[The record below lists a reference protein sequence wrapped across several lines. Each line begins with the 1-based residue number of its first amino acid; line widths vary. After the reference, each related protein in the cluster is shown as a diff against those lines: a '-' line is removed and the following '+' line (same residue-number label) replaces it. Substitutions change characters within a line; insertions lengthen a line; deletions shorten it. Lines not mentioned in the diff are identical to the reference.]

1 MTALR
6 YYQKVMTA
14 SRQHPLEETGLE
26 ISVLPLETV
35 KPDYKELY

>member
-6 YYQKVMTA
+6 YYQKVMIA